1 MVRYA
6 KRPWFHPLGFMASAP
21 TSYAP
26 MLVLIGLCVT
36 FPARYRISEYFE
48 RQRDGPHIEIR
59 QKAVKYY
66 NEMERMHRR
75 QAMINQE
82 NIQDDNMPHR
92 LSAQMS
98 IESIRKGRTDQEFD
112 YWHAHQRDAMRAEKL
127 LGEVRELKQK
137 LGIADTSN

>member
-6 KRPWFHPLGFMASAP
+6 NRPWYSPLGFMASAP

-26 MLVLIGLCVT
+26 MLVLISVVAVWP
-36 FPARYRISEYFE
+36 FRYRISEYFE
-48 RQRDGPHIEIR
+48 RQRDGPHIELR

-75 QAMINQE
+75 QVMVNQE

-92 LSAQMS
+92 LSAHMS
-98 IESIRKGRTDQEFD
+98 VEAIRQGRTDQEYD
-112 YWHAHQRDAMRAEKL
+112 YWHAHQRDALRAEKL

-137 LGIADTSN
+137 LGITN